1 MGANSIR
8 MESKQSLL
16 RKTKQKGFKGKRV
29 LVVKKTI
36 YWVDGIDIGALDA
49 IDGRDGGDI

>member
-49 IDGRDGGDI
+49 MDGRDGGDI